1 MLVNLSKEK
10 DIRIGKHKVFNYCL
24 GETNSR
30 TIGKN
35 LPFSFVEY
43 DLEEG
48 KALTYL
54 SEQTLWLYK
63 CNSLSLNI
71 KHDL

>member
-10 DIRIGKHKVFNYCL
+10 DIRIGEHKCL

-48 KALTYL
+48 KALTDL

>member
-1 MLVNLSKEK
+1 MVNTKYLTTVWEKPTVVQLVKTYL
-10 DIRIGKHKVFNYCL
+10 
-24 GETNSR
+24 
-30 TIGKN
+30 
-35 LPFSFVEY
+35 FSFVDY

-48 KALTYL
+48 KALTDL